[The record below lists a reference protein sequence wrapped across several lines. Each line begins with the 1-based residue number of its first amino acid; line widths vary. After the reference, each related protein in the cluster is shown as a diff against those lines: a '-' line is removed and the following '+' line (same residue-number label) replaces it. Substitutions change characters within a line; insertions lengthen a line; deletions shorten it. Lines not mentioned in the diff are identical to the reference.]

1 MTENKRYSFNWE
13 RGHPQFW
20 DNHCDLADCYLT
32 CEDVVDRLNELNDEN
47 QFLKNSE
54 IITDQKEL
62 QCLIYQT
69 IINRYKAKIRDE
81 ESLLEYYEKRNYSH
95 ATIDRQRVRINTL
108 ELLTNELI
116 NIHDGIKKNMGGAE
130 YDSNGY
136 D

>member
-1 MTENKRYSFNWE
+1 MTKRFDFELDMNITDNLLDKEYDLHNGDEALEFIDQINKM
-13 RGHPQFW
+13 
-20 DNHCDLADCYLT
+20 A
-32 CEDVVDRLNELNDEN
+32 DEN

-54 IITDQKEL
+54 IILGQKEL

-95 ATIDRQRVRINTL
+95 ATIDRQRVRIDTL
-108 ELLTNELI
+108 EVLTNELI

-130 YDSNGY
+130 YD
-136 D
+136 